1 MPRGR
6 IKKKKN
12 FKIVFCLEYLLKL
25 VIFLAETGAYVHN
38 PDWDLTPF
46 QLFQLKKKQ
55 QVHSVQLY
63 HQSLFIFV
71 AKILTEK
78 EDIQYKFLFF

>member
-1 MPRGR
+1 MYSFQS
-6 IKKKKN
+6 I
-12 FKIVFCLEYLLKL
+12 KIVFCLEHLLKL
-25 VIFLAETGAYVHN
+25 VETGAYVHN

-55 QVHSVQLY
+55 QVHSVQFY